1 MKRIKLSTEA
11 IVGVVAAIIILLVL
25 LYAFRQKR
33 EIIAIE
39 THKKAETAYV
49 DSMQNVVS
57 QINSYYKDTLLVLDH
72 EIETLKSEIDKTQS
86 KQVKY
91 ENYAKLDRM
100 ISMSKDIIQENEE
113 LLVRLK
119 EEPLKSEY
127 APQLLADLIE
137 ALIENIQLKEKK
149 IIELQA
155 EVNVLKEELESQK
168 SLTKQTEIQREKAQE
183 EAERKALE
191 AEEKSRLLAKV
202 EAEKAELMAFQYIL
216 GSQKDLLK
224 EEILT
229 KKLFKKEC
237 FMANDIAVGRFTTI
251 NVNVHDQ
258 TIVLGKVDSD
268 EIFCAPALSGANF
281 QIENGQ
287 LIIHITNINELINNG
302 RVVFYY

>member
-100 ISMSKDIIQENEE
+100 ISMSKDIIQENEA

-119 EEPLKSEY
+119 DEPLKSEY
-127 APQLLADLIE
+127 APQFLADLIE

-168 SLTKQTEIQREKAQE
+168 SLTKQTEIQREKALE

-191 AEEKSRLLAKV
+191 AEEKTRLLAKV

-216 GSQKDLLK
+216 GSQKELLK

-229 KKLFKKEC
+229 KRLFNKEC
-237 FMANDIAVGRFTTI
+237 FMANDIANSRFTTV
-251 NVNVHDQ
+251 NVNEHNQ
-258 TIVLGKVDSD
+258 TIVLGEVNSE
-268 EIFCAPALSGANF
+268 EIFCAPSLSGANF

-287 LIIHITNINELINNG
+287 LILNITNINELINNG
-302 RVVFYY
+302 RVVFYF